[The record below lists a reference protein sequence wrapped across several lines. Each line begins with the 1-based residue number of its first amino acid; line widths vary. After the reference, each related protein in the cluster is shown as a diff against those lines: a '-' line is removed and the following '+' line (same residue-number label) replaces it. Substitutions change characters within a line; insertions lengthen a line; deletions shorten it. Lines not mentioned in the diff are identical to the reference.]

1 MFIDVLFYH
10 SSKIPQNL
18 GLMPVFTFDWPLKDT
33 HFNLSVMPF
42 NLSKIE
48 SILKRCY
55 KYSISLITPVPRP
68 TPILL
73 PSTFT
78 VFSNRTVSYFEKGMT
93 ERKPRAL

>member
-42 NLSKIE
+42 NSSKIE
-48 SILKRCY
+48 SILKRYY

-68 TPILL
+68 TPI
-73 PSTFT
+73 PSPEHIHCA
-78 VFSNRTVSYFEKGMT
+78 VIGLCHILK
-93 ERKPRAL
+93 KA

>member
-10 SSKIPQNL
+10 SNKIPQNL

-42 NLSKIE
+42 NSSKIE
-48 SILKRCY
+48 SIKSDIINTL
-55 KYSISLITPVPRP
+55 SLLLHLFLGPHRS
-68 TPILL
+68 LL

-93 ERKPRAL
+93 GWKPRAL